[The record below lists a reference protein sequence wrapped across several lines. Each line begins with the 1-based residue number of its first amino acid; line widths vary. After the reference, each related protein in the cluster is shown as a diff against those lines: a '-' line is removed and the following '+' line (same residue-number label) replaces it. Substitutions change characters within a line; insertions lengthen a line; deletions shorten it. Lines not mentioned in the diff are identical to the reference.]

1 MTQVVST
8 TMHGS
13 VREIRFVNEKSRNS
27 MTAQMREQFE
37 SVLDLAIADTNTRV
51 IYLTGSGR
59 AFCAGGDLPTLK
71 STHDPWSTH
80 RRFLAASSWLRK
92 LVRMNKPLVVGV
104 NGFAVGGGLGIAL
117 TGDIIIAADSARF
130 RSGWFSLGVMPD
142 IGAMYL
148 LPRLVGMAQ
157 AKNLIYSNS
166 EWTARQA
173 FERGLVK
180 AVVADEA
187 LDREGLA
194 QAQALAEGPVEA
206 MGLTR
211 WIMGRSFET
220 GFEEMAAFENLGQS
234 LNFASEAFHEG
245 IDAVTSSRTPDFTGA
260 SDREVWRR
268 QLEQT
273 AAGEKDES

>member
-13 VREIRFVNEKSRNS
+13 VREIRFANESSRNS

-37 SVLDLAIADTNTRV
+37 SAIDLAIEDTQTRV

-71 STHDPWSTH
+71 KTHDPWSTH
-80 RRFLAASSWLRK
+80 RRFLAAASWLGK
-92 LVRMNKPLVVGV
+92 LMRMHKPLVVGV

-117 TGDIIIAADSARF
+117 TGDIIIAAESARF

-166 EWTARQA
+166 EWNAQEA

-180 AVVADEA
+180 AVVPDDE
-187 LDREGLA
+187 LDREAIA
-194 QAQALAEGPVEA
+194 QAQQLADGPVEA

-211 WIMGRSFET
+211 WIMGRSFESS
-220 GFEEMAAFENLGQS
+220 FEDMAAFENLGQS
-234 LNFASEAFHEG
+234 LNFASAAFDEG
-245 IDAVTSSRTPDFTGA
+245 INAVTASRTPDFKSA
-260 SDREVWRR
+260 SEREIWRS
-268 QLEQT
+268 QLEQ
-273 AAGEKDES
+273 ASGDEPDDN